1 MEQGMETS
9 TESLPAAAYVAAH
22 NHKPIRLE
30 DMGRARYR
38 FVFQD
43 EDGTVARLLLGF
55 INGDPAPQANRFYWA
70 LQDLRTAVVRAKNGG
85 KK

>member
-1 MEQGMETS
+1 METS
-9 TESLPAAAYVAAH
+9 TASLPAAAYVAAH

-30 DMGRARYR
+30 DLGRERYR
-38 FVFQD
+38 FVFRD

-70 LQDLRTAVVRAKNGG
+70 LQDTRAAVNRVKHGG
-85 KK
+85 VL